1 MEKAAQ
7 ASLGS
12 VEEERSFH
20 FSTGQWEEE
29 KEIWW
34 LCRRGQ
40 LGKK

>member
-29 KEIWW
+29 KEKW
-34 LCRRGQ
+34 
-40 LGKK
+40 